1 MWTSRRKIIYDNV
14 YDMSMTP
21 LNDEIL
27 LCTCVDMVF
36 EKEILFLSISYLIL
50 IPDSQAHTRLQ
61 LCVVVNSFGLFSVQG
76 LTHFVLDLCV
86 LVFVPFSATAGHCG
100 EQNVMLCL

>member
-1 MWTSRRKIIYDNV
+1 MRICCVR
-14 YDMSMTP
+14 
-21 LNDEIL
+21 
-27 LCTCVDMVF
+27 VDMVF

-76 LTHFVLDLCV
+76 LTH
-86 LVFVPFSATAGHCG
+86 
-100 EQNVMLCL
+100 